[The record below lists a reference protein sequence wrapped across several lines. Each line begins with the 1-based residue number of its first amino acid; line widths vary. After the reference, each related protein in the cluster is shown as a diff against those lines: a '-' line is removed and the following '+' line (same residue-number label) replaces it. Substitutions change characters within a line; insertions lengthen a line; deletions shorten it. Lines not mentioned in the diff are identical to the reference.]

1 MSEAFEQGLENLVPR
16 YEHEPRRWDE
26 VLRRASASRSRRRR
40 GLALAIA
47 AGLTAVALGAGGAFH
62 REFVDFFSA
71 EPAPEPIRLDFA
83 KMGAR
88 ADLIMGPG
96 HETHEARE
104 VVKFP
109 VDGKLRPLWLAPM
122 EKGGFCYRWHTFG
135 SCGRMP
141 HQGDAVKLGLGGQEG
156 PYGQNWIVG
165 HVTDPAIQRLELE
178 YADGA
183 RIELRYV
190 WVSSPIDA
198 GFTAFQV
205 LQERQREGRHAV
217 AVIGFDANARKSS
230 AARFPARP
238 TRAGR
243 PERTDC
249 RASPIGARS
258 ERCSISAMSWESV
271 GRSSWRRRLTRS
283 FVTPTTVAAAAFHPS
298 SRLSH

>member
-1 MSEAFEQGLENLVPR
+1 LGRGAQAR
-16 YEHEPRRWDE
+16 I
-26 VLRRASASRSRRRR
+26 
-40 GLALAIA
+40 GLALAT
-47 AGLTAVALGAGGAFH
+47 TARARSRHCRRLDRGGP
-62 REFVDFFSA
+62 RSRRCLPPGIVDFFSA

-122 EKGGFCYRWHTFG
+122 ENGGFCYRWHTFG